1 MAEFLQSN
9 KVRVFP
15 TAYRKETTSGATTT
29 VSNPESHLNTE
40 FNLSTISRRLTDKD
54 AFIISYDNAGAED
67 VMTISIHGYWFEL
80 KGIASQRTSGE
91 ELWANIMVRDIA
103 GTYKSNTI
111 SLPTLYSFK
120 ETSTTALDNLDDSAG
135 EFGGLKLS
143 STKLTPTGAEEIHS
157 LQLLDASGN
166 IPRASWL
173 RTGTHS
179 VFNTENGEDTPIS
192 DEFFTGTV
200 NANNINAVFVS
211 ADTVTLGAAGITGD
225 LNVGGTASIDNIIS
239 PSATITSALLTEVTM
254 VSSSTPGS
262 GITTKLIKDGHI
274 LMGHDSDI
282 SSITTVL
289 GLQTP
294 SIITVTSATTA
305 EADYSVGKG
314 ERGVSFVGPGP
325 AFGTTIDFRGITPTT
340 YKKVKIE
347 HNTTDDKIEF
357 TFLN

>member
-15 TAYRKETTSGATTT
+15 TAYRKETTSGNTTT

-54 AFIISYDNAGAED
+54 AFIISYDDKGAED

-80 KGIASQRTSGE
+80 KGIASQRTDGE
-91 ELWANIMVRDIA
+91 SLWANIMVRDIA
-103 GTYKSNTI
+103 GTYKSNLI

-143 STKLTPTGAEEIHS
+143 STEITPTGTEEIHS
-157 LQLLDASGN
+157 LQLFDARGN
-166 IPRASWL
+166 IPKESWL

-200 NANNINAVFVS
+200 TANTIDAVSVNADDA
-211 ADTVTLGAAGITGD
+211 TLGTVDITRD
-225 LNVGGTASIDNIIS
+225 LHVGGNASINHIIS
-239 PSATITSALLTEVTM
+239 PLANISSAFLNEVTM
-254 VSSSTPGS
+254 APSSSTP
-262 GITTKLIKDGHI
+262 GITTKLIPGGHI
-274 LMGHDSDI
+274 LMGKDSDI
-282 SSITTVL
+282 GSITSVL

-314 ERGVSFVGPGP
+314 QRGVSFVNPDT

-340 YKKVKIE
+340 YRKVKIE
-347 HNTTDDKIEF
+347 HNTADDKIEF